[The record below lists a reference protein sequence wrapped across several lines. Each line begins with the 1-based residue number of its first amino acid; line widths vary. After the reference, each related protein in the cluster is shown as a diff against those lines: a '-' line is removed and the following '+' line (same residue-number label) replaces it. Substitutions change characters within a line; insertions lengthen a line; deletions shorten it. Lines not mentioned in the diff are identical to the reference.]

1 MSRATWLLAFVVAAL
16 PIGVVGGDQKAA
28 ADKGTL
34 IFNGKDLDGWT
45 PEGATEYKDKSD
57 DNKTKPIWT
66 VEDGLL
72 KCAGNGYGFIRY
84 DKQEYADFAFH
95 VEYRMT
101 PKCNSGIGI
110 RTVPYDKKKDPET
123 RPSFYSYEIQLL
135 DDAGKKPDRHGSGS
149 LYRYVAP
156 KENPVK
162 PAGEWNVV
170 DVECIGPNIKITI
183 NDKTIIDVDQT
194 NIDPAKWDV
203 DKTELEALK
212 KKPLKG
218 YVCLQVHGGK
228 LDFRNIRIREIKAE
242 KAK

>member
-1 MSRATWLLAFVVAAL
+1 MSRVTWLLVFVPAVL
-16 PIGVVGGDQKAA
+16 PVHTIRGD
-28 ADKGTL
+28 DKTAEKKGKL

-57 DNKTKPIWT
+57 GDKVKPIWT

-84 DKQEYADFAFH
+84 DSQEYADFAFH

-110 RTVPYDKKKDPET
+110 RTVPYDRKKDPET
-123 RPSFYSYEIQLL
+123 RPSHYSYEVQLL
-135 DDAGKKPDRHGSGS
+135 DDAGKKPDRKGSGS
-149 LYRYVAP
+149 LYGYVAP

-170 DVECIGPNIKITI
+170 DVECVGPNIKIAI

-203 DKTELEALK
+203 DKSELEVLK

-228 LDFRNIRIREIKAE
+228 LDFRNIRIREIKAGND
-242 KAK
+242 K

>member
-1 MSRATWLLAFVVAAL
+1 MSRITWLLVFVAAVL
-16 PIGVVGGDQKAA
+16 PVHTIRGD
-28 ADKGTL
+28 DKTAENKGKL

-57 DNKTKPIWT
+57 GDKVKPIWT

-72 KCAGNGYGFIRY
+72 MCAGNGYGFIRY

-110 RTVPYDKKKDPET
+110 RTVAYDKNKDPET
-123 RPSFYSYEIQLL
+123 RPSYYSYEIQLL

-170 DVECIGPNIKITI
+170 DVECVGPNIKITI
-183 NDKTIIDVDQT
+183 NDKTIIDVDQS

-203 DKTELEALK
+203 DKSELEALK

-228 LDFRNIRIREIKAE
+228 LDFRNIRIR
-242 KAK
+242 